1 MVLASYA
8 PIYNLIIFLKYP
20 LALISYYAFYYNK
33 SQIFARWRKYQ
44 L

>member
-20 LALISYYAFYYNK
+20 LALISYYAFYYNAPNNANSK
-33 SQIFARWRKYQ
+33 KDI
-44 L
+44 